1 MALFF
6 ICHLSS
12 VISVINNKTP
22 ERFGSV
28 GNNAYI
34 CRQKRKYTAYEQSDK
49 GMKI

>member
-28 GNNAYI
+28 VPRSGTDPVVHFKSKEAS
-34 CRQKRKYTAYEQSDK
+34 R
-49 GMKI
+49 